1 MNAQDIKLCV
11 TLNDDVIRKLKYI
24 LDDERQKDLTKSTLF
39 SAACQLEKSGKPK
52 YTKIATFIRD
62 HIDDLVK
69 EYSNEYPLW
78 EARALSYAEQHKHGI
93 PSQLIENILYDKIW
107 KKNYE
112 RSKP

>member
-62 HIDDLVK
+62 HIDELVK

-78 EARALSYAEQHKHGI
+78 EARALSYAEQHRHGI
-93 PSQLIENILYDKIW
+93 PSQLIKNILYDKIW
-107 KKNYE
+107 KKTF
-112 RSKP
+112 